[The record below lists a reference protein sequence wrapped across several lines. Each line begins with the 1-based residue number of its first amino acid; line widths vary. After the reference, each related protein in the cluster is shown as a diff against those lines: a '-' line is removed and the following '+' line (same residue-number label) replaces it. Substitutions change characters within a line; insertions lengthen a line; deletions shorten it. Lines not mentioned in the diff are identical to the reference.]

1 MTMND
6 KSYTTSITVKA
17 SPEAVFAA
25 INNVR
30 GWWSEDIEGN
40 TAVLGDVWYYH
51 ARDLHRCTLK
61 VIESMPGKRVAWRV
75 LDNHFSFIAD
85 KTEWIGTTIA
95 FDIEA
100 VGEGARLTFTHH
112 GLLPD
117 HECYDVCHDAWGT
130 YIRGSL
136 KSLITSGKGY
146 PNTGAEITAEDPAAL
161 MQDAKMA
168 KDSFT
173 TAFTVDQSPEAAFA
187 AIIDPRAWWSG
198 EFEGGTSKLGDVFSY
213 RYQEFHYSKQV
224 VTELVP
230 NKRVAWQVVEGT
242 LSFVEDK
249 TEWVGTTIMFDIADR
264 GGKTEV
270 VFTHQGIAPS
280 VECYD
285 TCSDAWTSL
294 IQGSLRQLIASGRTE
309 LIELAAPAA

>member
-1 MTMND
+1 MTD
-6 KSYTTSITVKA
+6 KNYTTTITVNA

-30 GWWSEDIEGN
+30 GWWSEDVEGS
-40 TAVLGDVWYYH
+40 TAMLGDVWFYH

-61 VIESMPGKRVAWRV
+61 VTEWLPNQRVAWRV

-95 FDIEA
+95 FDIEP
-100 VGEGARLTFTHH
+100 VGAGARLTFTHV
-112 GLLPD
+112 GLTPND
-117 HECYDVCHDAWGT
+117 ECYDVCHDAWGT

-136 KSLITSGKGY
+136 KSLITSGSGQ
-146 PNTGAEITAEDPAAL
+146 PNVGAAL
-161 MQDAKMA
+161 TANEPALANQGDHAMTDT
-168 KDSFT
+168 SFT

-198 EFEGGTSKLGDVFSY
+198 EFEGGTKKLGDVFSY
-213 RYQEFHYSKQV
+213 RYQEFHYSNQV

-249 TEWVGTTIMFDIADR
+249 TEWVGTTITFDIGMKD
-264 GGKTEV
+264 GKTEV
-270 VFTHQGIAPS
+270 VFTHQGIAPA

-294 IQGSLRQLIASGRTE
+294 IQGSLKQLIQSGKTE
-309 LIELAAPAA
+309 LIELAAPAV